1 MKRALYALVLAPL
14 VALASC
20 APLAVVTLTMVV
32 TDEFK
37 DNALTADV
45 QVEDELVWTS
55 VKSSMSNMTDA
66 LLHVDE
72 DHRALQTRV
81 DNSVVTVHVKQWS
94 VDETRVY
101 VESKKYMVNNPE
113 VAELVMDRLIRDL
126 SR

>member
-1 MKRALYALVLAPL
+1 MKKALLALVLAPL

-20 APLAVVTLTMVV
+20 APLAVVGIGIIV

-37 DNALTADV
+37 DSALTADV
-45 QVEDELVWTS
+45 QVETELVWTS

-101 VESKKYMVNNPE
+101 VESKKYMMESPE
-113 VAELVMDRLIRDL
+113 IAELVMDRLIRDL